1 MHQTFRALGAA
12 CALLCLTATAAA
24 AQNNS
29 DHIATGITGAANSG
43 AFAPGAAGNRR
54 GGRPAVTAASIADEE
69 RALAGGSAAE
79 RMVGAVLSGGS
90 TTALGNSLTAA
101 GAPAA
106 QVNALMSALTELG
119 SNPSPSSLQNAI
131 RAYNALIRASPA
143 SFINN
148 APASILAIRAALV
161 HIQQARA

>member
-1 MHQTFRALGAA
+1 MHKTFRALGAVG
-12 CALLCLTATAAA
+12 ALLCFTATIAV

-29 DHIATGITGAANSG
+29 DHNATSIAGASVG
-43 AFAPGAAGNRR
+43 GFYSPGNRA
-54 GGRPAVTAASIADEE
+54 GGRPAVTAASLADEE

-90 TTALGNSLTAA
+90 TTALANSLTAA

-106 QVNALMSALTELG
+106 QVNALMSALTALG
-119 SNPSPSSLQNAI
+119 SNPSPASLQNAI
-131 RAYNALIRASPA
+131 RAYNALIRAAPA
-143 SFINN
+143 GFINN